1 MIILK
6 TKKIMEPRKVTIID
20 NRSQSQNVIN
30 NSTATTIG
38 ELKEEM
44 NRAGI
49 VYEGMTFYEGHIRAE
64 LKDDASILPT
74 NISYKGQIVNDLI
87 FLLTTPD
94 KKIKSGIITRAEIYA
109 IIKEKGLQDQCIAK
123 FGKNFTQC
131 STVDLMGLLNSP
143 KLATETVVKKS
154 EVTPKT
160 LIKKEENTT
169 ASNEIETEFDP
180 QTKKDKV
187 DVIGA
192 INILI
197 EELYD
202 EGCINYAVYS
212 EIKDKLNGN
221 AQKGN
226 SRTYSGRSSR
236 YV

>member
-38 ELKEEM
+38 ELKKEM
-44 NRAGI
+44 DRADIG
-49 VYEGMTFYEGHIRAE
+49 YEGMTFYEGHIRAE

-131 STVDLMGLLNSP
+131 STVDLMGLLNNP
-143 KLATETVVKKS
+143 KLTTETVVKKS
-154 EVTPKT
+154 EPDPKT

-169 ASNEIETEFDP
+169 VLNEI
-180 QTKKDKV
+180 KV

-192 INILI
+192 INILVDN
-197 EELYD
+197 LYC
-202 EGCINYAVYS
+202 ESCISYAAYS
-212 EIKDKLNGN
+212 AIKDRLNGN
-221 AQKGN
+221 AQKK
-226 SRTYSGRSSR
+226 TQELTQEE
-236 YV
+236 VQDMFDFVD

>member
-1 MIILK
+1 
-6 TKKIMEPRKVTIID
+6 MEPRKVTIID

-94 KKIKSGIITRAEIYA
+94 KKIKSGTITRAEIYA
-109 IIKEKGLQDQCIAK
+109 IIKDKGLQDQCIAK

-169 ASNEIETEFDP
+169 VPNEIE
-180 QTKKDKV
+180 V

-197 EELYD
+197 QELYD

-212 EIKDKLNGN
+212 EIKYKLNGN
-221 AQKGN
+221 AQKGIQEL
-226 SRTYSGRSSR
+226 TEEE
-236 YV
+236 VQDMFDFVD

>member
-38 ELKEEM
+38 ELKKEM
-44 NRAGI
+44 DRADIG
-49 VYEGMTFYEGHIRAE
+49 YEGMTFYEGHIRAE

-94 KKIKSGIITRAEIYA
+94 KKIKSGIITRAEVYA

-131 STVDLMGLLNSP
+131 STVALMDLLNNP
-143 KLATETVVKKS
+143 KLTTETVVEKS
-154 EVTPKT
+154 EPDPKT

-169 ASNEIETEFDP
+169 APNEIE
-180 QTKKDKV
+180 V
-187 DVIGA
+187 DVVGA

-197 EELYD
+197 ENLYD
-202 EGCINYAVYS
+202 GCCITYTAYS
-212 EIKDKLNGN
+212 AIKDKLNGN
-221 AQKGN
+221 AQKE
-226 SRTYSGRSSR
+226 TQELTQEE
-236 YV
+236 VQDMFDFVD

>member
-1 MIILK
+1 
-6 TKKIMEPRKVTIID
+6 MEPRKVTIID

-38 ELKEEM
+38 ELKKEM
-44 NRAGI
+44 DRADIG
-49 VYEGMTFYEGHIRAE
+49 YEGMTFYEGHIRAE

-131 STVDLMGLLNSP
+131 STVDLMGLLNNP
-143 KLATETVVKKS
+143 KLTTETVVKKS
-154 EVTPKT
+154 ESDPKT

-169 ASNEIETEFDP
+169 VPNKIE
-180 QTKKDKV
+180 V
-187 DVIGA
+187 DVIWA

-197 EELYD
+197 DNLYC
-202 EGCINYAVYS
+202 ESCISYTDYNA
-212 EIKDKLNGN
+212 IKDRLNGN
-221 AQKGN
+221 AQKE
-226 SRTYSGRSSR
+226 TQELTQEE
-236 YV
+236 VQDMFDFVD

>member
-1 MIILK
+1 MANDHFK
-6 TKKIMEPRKVTIID
+6 NKKIMEPRKVTIID

-38 ELKEEM
+38 ELKKEM
-44 NRAGI
+44 DRADIG
-49 VYEGMTFYEGHIRAE
+49 YEGMTFYEGHIRAE

-131 STVDLMGLLNSP
+131 STVDLMGLLNNP
-143 KLATETVVKKS
+143 KLTTETVVKKS
-154 EVTPKT
+154 EPDPNP

-169 ASNEIETEFDP
+169 VPNKIE
-180 QTKKDKV
+180 V

-197 EELYD
+197 EDLYY
-202 EGCINYAVYS
+202 EGYIRYGIYS

-221 AQKGN
+221 AQKE
-226 SRTYSGRSSR
+226 TQELTQEE
-236 YV
+236 VQDMFDFVD